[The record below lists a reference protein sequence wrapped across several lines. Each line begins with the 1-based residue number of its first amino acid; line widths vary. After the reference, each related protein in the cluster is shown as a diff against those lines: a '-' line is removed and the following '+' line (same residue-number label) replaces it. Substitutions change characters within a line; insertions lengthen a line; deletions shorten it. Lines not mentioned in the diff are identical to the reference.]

1 MTDRV
6 AVEALLARY
15 IAACESRDLGAIT
28 ACFAPRAV
36 VMDPTAPVVR
46 GRRAIGRYFAALYDD
61 LEELRLAAS
70 PLYWQGA
77 SVACRWEG
85 WAMRRGGEKVEYE
98 GIDLFDLSPEP
109 LIARMRAFW
118 DPKDFV

>member
-1 MTDRV
+1 MTDRA

-15 IAACESRDLGAIT
+15 IAACESRDVGVIT

-36 VMDPTAPVVR
+36 VIDPTAPMVR
-46 GRRAIGRYFAALYDD
+46 GRRAIGRYFATLYDD
-61 LEELRLAAS
+61 LAELRLIAS
-70 PLYWQGA
+70 RPYWQGA

-85 WAMRRGGEKVEYE
+85 RARRRSGERVEYE
-98 GIDLFDLSPEP
+98 GIDLFDVTTEP